1 MDDSNT
7 DALLPLA
14 ARTLTGHA
22 RRRFQA
28 EVAHALCAGR
38 PRLAERRFGWGR
50 ETVRVGLRERASGIR
65 CVENFAAR
73 GRSRTEDPNPRLAA
87 DIRELVEPDT
97 YVDPE
102 LKSNR
107 RYTDLAA
114 REVRERLRAKGYAAD
129 ALPSER
135 TPRDILNRMGYRLAR
150 IRKGRPLKEV
160 PETDAI
166 FENVRSARAEAEAD
180 PGTLEISMDTKAKV
194 NEGEYVRGGK
204 NPDGV
209 GRVVGDRVGP
219 RPATSAEVDAVG
231 GPDGSDGCADT
242 PVR

>member
-1 MDDSNT
+1 MDDST
-7 DALLPLA
+7 DALLQLA

-28 EVAHALCAGR
+28 EVAHALCGGR

-50 ETVRVGLRERASGIR
+50 ETVRVGLRERESGIR

-73 GRSRTEDPNPRLAA
+73 GRARTEVQRPQLAA
-87 DIRELVEPDT
+87 DIRALVEPNT

-114 REVRERLRAKGYAAD
+114 REVRERLAAKGYAAD

-135 TPRDILNRMGYRLAR
+135 TLRDILNRMGYRLAR
-150 IRKGRPLKEV
+150 IRKGRPLKKV

-166 FENVRSARAEAEAD
+166 FENVRASRAAAGAD
-180 PGTLEISMDTKAKV
+180 PETLEISMDTKAKV
-194 NEGEYVRGGK
+194 NEGAYVRGGK
-204 NPDGV
+204 NPDRV
-209 GRVVGDRVGP
+209 GRVFGGRVGSRPSAAAEVGPVGDPDGG
-219 RPATSAEVDAVG
+219 DG
-231 GPDGSDGCADT
+231 GPDA